1 MAVFTDAL
9 GRTISLPA
17 PPERIVSLV
26 PSLTETLFALGLEAR
41 IVGVTRFCER
51 PPQARLKPIVGGTKN
66 PNVERILSLKP
77 DLVIANQE
85 ENRQEDILALEGRL
99 PVYVTAIRTIP
110 EALQTI
116 EALGALTDTAER
128 AQSLIEDIQQ
138 AWLALPTSPPLGRAL
153 YLIWRRPYMSVG
165 RDTFTHAML
174 EAAGWENVCADQT
187 RYPVLEPE
195 TMQSLQPDFVLL
207 ASEPYRFKPEH
218 RAEIQAL
225 LPRARILHVDGAMFS
240 WYGVRMR
247 EAFPYLKNLRQQIS

>member
-1 MAVFTDAL
+1 MPTFTDAL
-9 GRTISLPA
+9 GRTISLPG

-26 PSLTETLFALGLEAR
+26 PSLTETLFALGLEER

-51 PPQARLKPIVGGTKN
+51 PPEARQKPIVGGTKN
-66 PNVERILSLKP
+66 PNLERIFSLKP

-116 EALGALTDTAER
+116 KALGALTGTAES
-128 AQSLIEDIQQ
+128 AQSLIQDIQQ
-138 AWLALPTSPPLGRAL
+138 AWLALPSSPPLGRAL

-247 EAFPYLKNLRQQIS
+247 EAFPYLGNLRQQIR